1 MKRGFKVIDG
11 DGHMQEP
18 LDIWTN
24 YMPEA
29 FKDRAPNV
37 VGHSGKIVH
46 KYGPCEIYPEGKVI
60 VTKESEFSHMEDR
73 YGDAYRSWWSMPD
86 RLKDM
91 DAEGVDIAIGF
102 PTNGQLLGSDVWAKD
117 ADLHAAMVAAYN
129 NWAIDY
135 CKESG
140 GRVKAIAHAT
150 SRSKELGVQEVRRM
164 AETTEV
170 VGIFHPSM
178 EIESSWGD
186 PAFDPMWQTLEETH
200 LPVCWHGSASHPLAR
215 SFDPISK
222 KYGPLSHAL
231 MHPVGA
237 MLALGGMV
245 YGGVLERYP
254 NLKAGFY
261 ESNAGWL
268 PFWLAR
274 LDDHTDGRQGVFLST
289 DDDDNALGSKK
300 SLSMKPSDYFRR
312 QCFIACDPDEGTL
325 SLVAEYMDG
334 ENIIFNTDYPHPDA
348 AFPGA
353 VDDFLEQS
361 ITESHKEKILW
372 DNSVKLYGEK
382 VLTQ

>member
-1 MKRGFKVIDG
+1 MKQGYRVIDG

-18 LDIWTN
+18 MDMWAN

-29 FKDRAPNV
+29 FRDRAPNV
-37 VGHSGKIVH
+37 IGHSGKIVH

-102 PTNGQLLGSDVWAKD
+102 PTNCQLLGSDVWAKD
-117 ADLHAAMVAAYN
+117 ADLHAAMVTAYN

-135 CKESG
+135 CKQSG

-150 SRSKELGVQEVRRM
+150 SKSKELGVQEIHRM
-164 AETTEV
+164 AEASEV

-186 PAFDPMWQTLEETH
+186 PAFDPFWQTLQETH

-215 SFDPISK
+215 SFDPIGK

-289 DDDDNALGSKK
+289 GDDDNALGSRKT
-300 SLSMKPSDYFRR
+300 LSMKPSDYFHR

-325 SLVAEYMDG
+325 SLVTEYMDG

-353 VDDFLEQS
+353 VDDFLGQPIS
-361 ITESHKEKILW
+361 ESHKEKILW
-372 DNSVKLYGEK
+372 NNSVRLYGEK
-382 VLTQ
+382 MLTQ